1 MSQYEFVCG
10 IETHVELNT
19 KSKLFCG
26 CENSSQKGNGP
37 NTRCCPVCLGM
48 PGTLPVLNEKAIEL
62 AIRAS
67 LALNCAVNYKCRM
80 ARKNY
85 FYPDLVKGYQIS
97 QSRRPIG
104 GEGLLELPS
113 GNCVRIKRVHLE
125 EDAGKISYDSGKMLI
140 DYNRSG
146 IPLVEIVSEPDLVSL
161 DMVREYLE
169 TVRLCMIYA
178 GVSLCEL
185 QNGQM
190 RFDVNISVRKKGEK
204 TLGRKVEIKNINS
217 VNFVVLAI
225 QYEFE
230 RQSSVLSLGSEICQE
245 TRGFDERSG
254 ETFLMRKKETESDYR
269 YFADPDVPTFYISED
284 KVEKIEESLPVMPVR
299 MLKLFV
305 DRFGVDKAD
314 AQMLIKHKSF
324 AEFFRAASQYTKNKK
339 FLAKFILNQIIPN
352 LKQNSEKDIFDC
364 NLSSDFVGRLSEML
378 EENLVATYDAKD
390 ILKNA
395 FEGKVCDLSSIR
407 KKQVDELKIKEI
419 CQEVITKC
427 PGAVKDFE
435 NGKNNALDY
444 LVGKVLQNFDHKINP
459 SIIKQILVKILD
471 LR

>member
-1 MSQYEFVCG
+1 M
-10 IETHVELNT
+10 
-19 KSKLFCG
+19 
-26 CENSSQKGNGP
+26 
-37 NTRCCPVCLGM
+37 
-48 PGTLPVLNEKAIEL
+48 
-62 AIRAS
+62 
-67 LALNCAVNYKCRM
+67 
-80 ARKNY
+80 
-85 FYPDLVKGYQIS
+85 
-97 QSRRPIG
+97 
-104 GEGLLELPS
+104 
-113 GNCVRIKRVHLE
+113 
-125 EDAGKISYDSGKMLI
+125 
-140 DYNRSG
+140 
-146 IPLVEIVSEPDLVSL
+146 
-161 DMVREYLE
+161 
-169 TVRLCMIYA
+169 
-178 GVSLCEL
+178 
-185 QNGQM
+185 
-190 RFDVNISVRKKGEK
+190 
-204 TLGRKVEIKNINS
+204 
-217 VNFVVLAI
+217 
-225 QYEFE
+225 
-230 RQSSVLSLGSEICQE
+230 LSLGSEICQE

-444 LVGKVLQNFDHKINP
+444 LVGKVLQNSDHKINP